1 MATTTLTK
9 TNPKNPQR
17 NKQKGGYNMS
27 DKYPIT
33 IAVCSGKRATHIHY
47 ATPLEIYVNNRKIY
61 DSDDDP
67 TLEVP

>member
-1 MATTTLTK
+1 
-9 TNPKNPQR
+9 
-17 NKQKGGYNMS
+17 MS